1 MAIRKLRFE
10 AQIDHLDSILFTDL
24 AEESIIP
31 DL

>member
-10 AQIDHLDSILFTDL
+10 AQIDHLDGILFTGL
-24 AEESIIP
+24 AKESIVP